1 VRAEKGGAD
10 FSDQQEKDVH
20 FSEPPEDVDVL
31 AVCMPACACPSAFTA
46 ALNSSFVL
54 TNDLTIERN

>member
-1 VRAEKGGAD
+1 MRAEKGGAD

-31 AVCMPACACPSAFTA
+31 AVCMPACAVQ
-46 ALNSSFVL
+46 VL
-54 TNDLTIERN
+54 LLRR